1 MFRLISFTL
10 LFLFTFSFTYPQTV
24 ESIQVIGIHVFSQ
37 DNVLRWGQVST
48 GTKIFPGYLDSIKT
62 RLALH
67 FGAEGYFHAEF
78 QGSKIELSPDS
89 QHVKLII
96 KIDEG
101 EPTYLKKIFFT
112 GLDTVS
118 DNNIFSSFDFL
129 ENHIYSKSNLEENIL
144 SALNYFQNNGYPF
157 AKIIISSF
165 YFYTDPAK
173 KDYFADI
180 HINVN
185 KERLCRIDK
194 IEIAGNNK
202 TQSNVIQRELRLKPG
217 EVYSQKVI
225 DDLPSRLNRLAFFE
239 PVGNPKYFVD
249 SKNEGIL
256 RIEVKEKVTNN
267 FDGIIGYIPSTVS
280 NQSGYLT
287 GLVDVSLRNLF
298 GTGRAAAIHWQ
309 QYNRSSQDL
318 QLKYLEPWLF
328 GYPFNLNLSLFQ
340 RQQDS
345 TYVQRTVEASLEYLA
360 TDNVS
365 ASVFISTDA
374 VIPTDNGNQIFTV
387 YNSSSLTT
395 GLNIKVDTRDDPYA
409 PTRGILFLNSYSFSK
424 KTISGPVQFFTP
436 DLATSINLQR
446 LTLDI
451 GGYYE
456 LFNRQV
462 IALGLHG
469 RELRGQFFENSDLF
483 RLGGASSL
491 RGYSESQFL
500 GNRVMWTNLEFRS
513 LLTKRSFVF
522 LFLDTGYYLRNAD
535 PSRNILK
542 AEGFNVGYG
551 LGMNIETGL
560 GVLSVSF
567 ALAKGDSFS
576 NGKIHF
582 GIVNQF

>member
-37 DNVLRWGQVST
+37 DNVLRWSQVST

-112 GLDTVS
+112 GLDTAS

-360 TDNVS
+360 TDNIS

-424 KTISGPVQFFTP
+424 KKISGPVQFFTP

-542 AEGFNVGYG
+542 TEGFNVGYG

>member
-1 MFRLISFTL
+1 MFRLISFFL

-24 ESIQVIGIHVFSQ
+24 ESIQVNGIHVFSQ
-37 DNVLRWGQVST
+37 DNVLRWSQIST
-48 GTKIFPGYLDSIKT
+48 GTKIFPGFLDSIKT

-101 EPTYLKKIFFT
+101 EPTYVRKIFFT
-112 GLDTVS
+112 GLDTAS

-157 AKIIISSF
+157 AKIIVSSF
-165 YFYTDPAK
+165 YFYTDTAK

-217 EVYSQKVI
+217 EVYSQKII

-239 PVGNPKYFVD
+239 PVGNPRYFVD

>member
-10 LFLFTFSFTYPQTV
+10 LFFFTFSFTYPQTV

-112 GLDTVS
+112 GLDTAS

-165 YFYTDPAK
+165 YFYSDPAK

-180 HINVN
+180 HININ
-185 KERLCRIDK
+185 KERFCRIDK
-194 IEIAGNNK
+194 IEIVGNNK
-202 TQSNVIQRELRLKPG
+202 TQSYVIQRELRLKPG

>member
-1 MFRLISFTL
+1 MYRLISFSL
-10 LFLFTFSFTYPQTV
+10 LFLTTLSITYPQTV
-24 ESIQVIGIHVFSQ
+24 ESIQVIENHVFSQ
-37 DNVLRWGQVST
+37 DNILSWCAVSK
-48 GTKIFPGYLDSIKT
+48 GTKEFPGMLDSIKT

-78 QGSKIELSPDS
+78 KGSKVELSPDS
-89 QHVKLII
+89 QQVKLII

-101 EPTYLKKIFFT
+101 EPTYVKKIFFT
-112 GLDTVS
+112 GLDTAL
-118 DNNIFSSFDFL
+118 DNNIIGSFDFL
-129 ENHIYSKSNLEENIL
+129 KNRVYSKSGLENNISSTL
-144 SALNYFQNNGYPF
+144 KYFQNNGYPF
-157 AKIIISSF
+157 AKIEIPSI
-165 YFYTDPAK
+165 YFYSDTAK

-180 HINVN
+180 YVKID
-185 KERLCRIDK
+185 KERYCKIDK
-194 IEIAGNNK
+194 VEIAGNNK
-202 TQSNVIQRELRLKPG
+202 TKDYVIQRELRLKPG
-217 EVYSQKVI
+217 EAYSQKVI
-225 DDLPSRLNRLAFFE
+225 DDIPNRLNRLGFFE
-239 PVGNPKYFVD
+239 PVSAPKYFVD

-256 RIEVKEKVTNN
+256 RIEIKEKETNN
-267 FDGIIGYIPSTVS
+267 FDGIIGYIPSNSS

-287 GLVDVSLRNLF
+287 GLVDVSLSNLF

-345 TYVQRTVEASLEYLA
+345 TYVQRTIEASLEYLA
-360 TDNVS
+360 TEEAS
-365 ASVFISTDA
+365 ASIFISTDA

-387 YNSSSLTT
+387 YNSSSVTT

-409 PTRGILFLNSYSFSK
+409 PTKGVLFLSSYSLSK

-436 DLATSINLQR
+436 DLATNINLQR
-446 LTLDI
+446 LTIDI
-451 GGYYE
+451 DGFYE
-456 LFNRQV
+456 LFSRQV

-469 RELRGQFFENSDLF
+469 RELRGPFFENSDLF
-483 RLGGASSL
+483 RLGGANTL

-500 GNRVMWTNLEFRS
+500 GNRVMWTNLEYRS

-542 AEGFNVGYG
+542 SEGFNIGYG

>member
-1 MFRLISFTL
+1 MFRLISFYMV
-10 LFLFTFSFTYPQTV
+10 FLITFSNTYPQKV
-24 ESIQVIGIHVFSQ
+24 ETIQVIENHVISQ
-37 DNVLRWGQVST
+37 DNILRWCQISK
-48 GTKIFPGYLDSIKT
+48 GTKIFPGFLDSIKT
-62 RLALH
+62 HLALH
-67 FGAEGYFHAEF
+67 FGAEGYLHTEF
-78 QGSKIELSPDS
+78 QGTRVELSPDS

-101 EPTYLKKIFFT
+101 EPTYIKKIFFN
-112 GLDTVS
+112 GLDTTI
-118 DNNIFSSFDFL
+118 DNNIFFSFNFL
-129 ENHIYSKSNLEENIL
+129 ENHIYNKSNLEENIS

-157 AKIIISSF
+157 AKIVISSI
-165 YFYTDPAK
+165 YFYSDAAK

-180 HINVN
+180 HIKVK
-185 KERLCRIDK
+185 KERFCKIDK
-194 IEIAGNNK
+194 IEIFGNNK
-202 TQSNVIQRELRLKPG
+202 TQSYVIQRELRIKPG

-225 DDLPSRLNRLAFFE
+225 DDLPNRLNRLTFFE
-239 PVGNPKYFVD
+239 PVSVPRYFVD

-256 RIEVKEKVTNN
+256 RIEVKEKETNN
-267 FDGIIGYIPSTVS
+267 FDGIIGYIPSTIP

-287 GLVDVSLRNLF
+287 GLVDVSLINLF

-328 GYPFNLNLSLFQ
+328 GYPFNLDLSLFQ

-345 TYVQRTVEASLEYLA
+345 TYVQRTIEASVEYLA
-360 TDNVS
+360 TENVS

-374 VIPTDNGNQIFTV
+374 VIPTDNGSQIFTV
-387 YNSSSLTT
+387 YNSSSVTT
-395 GLNIKVDTRDDPYA
+395 GLNIKFDTRDDPYS
-409 PTRGILFLNSYSFSK
+409 PTKGILFLNSYSFSK

-436 DLATSINLQR
+436 DLATNINLQR
-446 LTLDI
+446 LTIDI

-456 LFNRQV
+456 IFNRQV

-469 RELRGQFFENSDLF
+469 RELRGPFFENSDLF
-483 RLGGASSL
+483 RLGGTNSL

-500 GNRVMWTNLEFRS
+500 GNRIMWTNFEYRS

-542 AEGFNVGYG
+542 AEGFNIGYG

>member
-1 MFRLISFTL
+1 MFRLISFSLLL
-10 LFLFTFSFTYPQTV
+10 LFTYSFVYPQTV
-24 ESIQVIGIHVFSQ
+24 ESIQINENHIFSQ
-37 DNVLRWGQVST
+37 DNVLRWCQVST
-48 GTKIFPGYLDSIKT
+48 GTKIFPGLLDSIKT

-67 FGAEGYFHAEF
+67 FGEEGYFHAEF

-101 EPTYLKKIFFT
+101 EPTYVKKIFLT
-112 GLDTVS
+112 GLDTSS
-118 DNNIFSSFDFL
+118 DNNIFSSFNFL
-129 ENHIYSKSNLEENIL
+129 ENHIYSKSNLEENII
-144 SALNYFQNNGYPF
+144 SALSYFQNNGYPF
-157 AKIIISSF
+157 AKIIISSI
-165 YFYTDPAK
+165 YFYSDSTK

-180 HINVN
+180 HITVN
-185 KERLCRIDK
+185 KERFCRIDK

-202 TQSNVIQRELRLKPG
+202 TQSYVIQRELRLKPG

-225 DDLPSRLNRLAFFE
+225 DDLPSRLNRLGFFE
-239 PVGNPKYFVD
+239 PVGNPKYFVN
-249 SKNEGIL
+249 SKNHGIL

-267 FDGIIGYIPSTVS
+267 FDGIIGYIPSTIP

-287 GLVDVSLRNLF
+287 GLVDVSLSNLF

-360 TDNVS
+360 TDIVS

-374 VIPTDNGNQIFTV
+374 VIPTDNGSQIFTV
-387 YNSSSLTT
+387 YNSTSVTT

-424 KTISGPVQFFTP
+424 KTISGPGQFFTP
-436 DLATSINLQR
+436 DLTTSINLQR

-456 LFNRQV
+456 LFDRQV
-462 IALGLHG
+462 IALGIHG

-491 RGYSESQFL
+491 RGYTESQFL

-535 PSRNILK
+535 PSRNILR

>member
-37 DNVLRWGQVST
+37 DNVLRWSQVST
-48 GTKIFPGYLDSIKT
+48 GTKIFPGFLDSIKT

-112 GLDTVS
+112 GLDTAS

-217 EVYSQKVI
+217 EVYSQKII

-239 PVGNPKYFVD
+239 PVGNPRYFVD
-249 SKNEGIL
+249 LKNEGIL

-446 LTLDI
+446 LTFDI

-456 LFNRQV
+456 IFNRQV

-500 GNRVMWTNLEFRS
+500 GNRVMWTNMEFRS

-542 AEGFNVGYG
+542 AEGFNIGYG